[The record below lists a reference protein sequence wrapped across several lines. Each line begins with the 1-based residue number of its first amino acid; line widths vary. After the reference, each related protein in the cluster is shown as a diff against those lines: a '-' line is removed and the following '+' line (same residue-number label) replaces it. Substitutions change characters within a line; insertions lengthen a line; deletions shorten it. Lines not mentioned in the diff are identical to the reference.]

1 MAASLSLHPDEVRPR
16 PPRSLTDQLF
26 IARHLNV
33 NLHRSFTMKSSLVA
47 YALTLVGFAAAR
59 DYEGMPKCCVRLD

>member
-1 MAASLSLHPDEVRPR
+1 
-16 PPRSLTDQLF
+16 
-26 IARHLNV
+26 
-33 NLHRSFTMKSSLVA
+33 MKSSLVA